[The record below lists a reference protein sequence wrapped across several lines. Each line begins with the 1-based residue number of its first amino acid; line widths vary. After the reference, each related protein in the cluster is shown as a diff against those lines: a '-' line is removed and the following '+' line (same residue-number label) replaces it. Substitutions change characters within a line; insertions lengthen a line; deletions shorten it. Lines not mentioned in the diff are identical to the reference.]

1 LVIFFTRKIKSN
13 SNQGRDFF
21 DLVFLMGKNII
32 PNMAYLEQKIGII
45 TTEELTILLL
55 DKCNTLNMDEMTRDV
70 APFLFSENDQ
80 KRIKFFK
87 DYLEG
92 FSFNK

>member
-1 LVIFFTRKIKSN
+1 
-13 SNQGRDFF
+13 
-21 DLVFLMGKNII
+21 MGKNII
-32 PNMAYLEQKIGII
+32 PNMAYLEQKIGIS

-55 DKCNTLNMDEMTRDV
+55 NKCNTLIMDEMTRDV

-87 DYLEG
+87 GYLEG
-92 FSFNK
+92 YSFNKL